1 MNYKEGLNK
10 ITTFIFDVDGVI
22 TNGDIILYNDEVI
35 RTLNSRDGYALQY
48 ANKMGYKTFIITG
61 GDSVEVKKRL
71 LNVGVTEVILKS
83 RNKVKDYLILQ
94 EKYDFKNEEVL
105 YMGDDIP
112 DYQVMKLVGVSSCPQ
127 DAAVEIK
134 QLADYQSPFNGGRH
148 CVRDVIEQTLRNQGK
163 WFSEQAFEW

>member
-112 DYQVMKLVGVSSCPQ
+112 DYQVMKLVGISSCPQ